1 MFIVS
6 QRNSLI
12 LRLFP
17 TELLLGTLRT
27 HQKAACDEEMVTL
40 ICPRG
45 TTISIQVAQYGASA
59 SQTSCASELT
69 EYQPVAV
76 EVVGDSSCT
85 WPSALQV
92 TKNLLFLVN
101 MLKAIRS
108 DKILILVS

>member
-1 MFIVS
+1 MSNPI
-6 QRNSLI
+6 QRKKGLI
-12 LRLFP
+12 LCTLIQYLLF

-59 SQTSCASELT
+59 TQGSCASDLA

-76 EVVGDSSCT
+76 EVVGDTSCI

-92 TKNLLFLVN
+92 
-101 MLKAIRS
+101 R
-108 DKILILVS
+108 

>member
-1 MFIVS
+1 MS
-6 QRNSLI
+6 
-12 LRLFP
+12 

-45 TTISIQVAQYGASA
+45 TTISIQVAQYGASVT
-59 SQTSCASELT
+59 QGSCASELA

-76 EVVGDSSCT
+76 EVVGDTSCA

-92 TKNLLFLVN
+92 RSILPTFDNYFCLIFQF
-101 MLKAIRS
+101 AISGR
-108 DKILILVS
+108 VQVGWWG